1 MYTIY
6 YYYLVPLWLTNFP
19 ITIQRRNFYYTE
31 YSSLYVYHN
40 HLEGLLN
47 YGLLDPTPRIS
58 NSVGLDEAWEFTFL
72 TCSQVVIDASGFG
85 TTLWEL
91 LLRCTAELHDQD
103 VVTLK
108 CAELLIPLFLGWVCR
123 AKGST
128 GRADD
133 LVGTSIYPSVVY
145 TKTIF
150 LCIPRHEKAGN
161 HWEKI
166 QRGG

>member
-6 YYYLVPLWLTNFP
+6 YFYFVPLWSTNFP
-19 ITIQRRNFYYTE
+19 ITIQRINFYYTE

-47 YGLLDPTPRIS
+47 YGRLDPTPRIS
-58 NSVGLDEAWEFTFL
+58 NSVDLDEAWEFTFL
-72 TCSQVVIDASGFG
+72 ACSQVVSDASGFG

-91 LLRCTAELHDQD
+91 LLQCTADFHDQD

-123 AKGST
+123 ATSSRSG
-128 GRADD
+128 ADG
-133 LVGTSIYPSVVY
+133 LVDTSIYPSVVY
-145 TKTIF
+145 TNTIF
-150 LCIPRHEKAGN
+150 LCFPWHEKAEN

-166 QRGG
+166 QLGG